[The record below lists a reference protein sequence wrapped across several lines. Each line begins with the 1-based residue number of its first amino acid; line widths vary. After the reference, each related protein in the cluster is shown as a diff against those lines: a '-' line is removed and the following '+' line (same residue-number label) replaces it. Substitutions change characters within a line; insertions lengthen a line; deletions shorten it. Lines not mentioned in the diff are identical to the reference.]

1 MEETKKIYPKE
12 ELSEDQY
19 ELRDKLTKEGTEI
32 YKESYK
38 CGKAFITV
46 RHILLGKKVYL
57 VKRVNRLCVKIVCIN
72 ELVKKAHKDQK

>member
-19 ELRDKLTKEGTEI
+19 ELRDKLTKEGAEI

-46 RHILLGKKVYL
+46 RHIMLGKKVYL
-57 VKRVNRLCVKIVCIN
+57 VKRVNILCVKIVCIN
-72 ELVKKAHKDQK
+72 DLVKKAKKSEE

>member
-1 MEETKKIYPKE
+1 MEEKRIYQKE

-19 ELRDKLTKEGTEI
+19 ELRDKLTKDGTEI

-46 RHILLGKKVYL
+46 RHVLLGKKVYL

-72 ELVKKAHKDQK
+72 DLVKKAREE